1 MAEKMLSD
9 RNFRIQYIFINS
21 AFNILKNILLS
32 MAMLMKPAPV
42 NTNIQKNNHL
52 DDLFSHKL
60 KN

>member
-21 AFNILKNILLS
+21 AFNILKNVLLS
-32 MAMLMKPAPV
+32 MVMLMKPALV
-42 NTNIQKNNHL
+42 NAHAQKNNNT